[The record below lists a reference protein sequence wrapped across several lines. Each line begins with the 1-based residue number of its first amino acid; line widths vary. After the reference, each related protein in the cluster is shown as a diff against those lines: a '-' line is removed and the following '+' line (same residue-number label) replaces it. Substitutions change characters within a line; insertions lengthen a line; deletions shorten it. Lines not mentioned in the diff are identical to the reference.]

1 MNDEVLHHSL
11 NDPALYS
18 ALTKIM
24 QTDVTA
30 QETDKINK
38 LPSNPVITMAY
49 VPLQFY
55 QKEYDID
62 EGFENGT
69 VFPELNKPFM
79 PGDMR

>member
-24 QTDVTA
+24 HNEQDNNNM
-30 QETDKINK
+30 NK
-38 LPSNPVITMAY
+38 LPVNPVIAMAY

-55 QKEYDID
+55 QKEYDIN
-62 EGFENGT
+62 EGYENGT
-69 VFPELNKPFM
+69 IFPELNKPFM

>member
-1 MNDEVLHHSL
+1 VNDEVLHHSL

-24 QTDVTA
+24 RADTMQD
-30 QETDKINK
+30 TDKINK
-38 LPSNPVITMAY
+38 LPVNPVVAMAY

-55 QKEYDID
+55 QKEYDIN
-62 EGFENGT
+62 EGFDNGT
-69 VFPELNKPFM
+69 IFPELNKPFM